1 LSFLPQLNE
10 TLWLVS
16 AGFGL
21 GPIFNQFLH

>member
-10 TLWLVS
+10 PLWLVS
-16 AGFGL
+16 VGFGL